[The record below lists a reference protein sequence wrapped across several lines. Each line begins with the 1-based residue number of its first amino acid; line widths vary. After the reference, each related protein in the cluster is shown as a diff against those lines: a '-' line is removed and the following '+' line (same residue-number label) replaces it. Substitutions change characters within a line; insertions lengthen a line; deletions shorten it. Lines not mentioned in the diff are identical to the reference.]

1 MGICRIVVFFRLSM
15 SGSVHLSRMFVAKT
29 AWRLTGCAVLDMQA
43 AGRMRIIFPLPPFW
57 PSSSSS
63 TSSWVPYAWR
73 SVVEVGW
80 NHMPK
85 PAFACCRLAG
95 FHAYRI
101 QVQHPLRYV
110 ACWCAGVQQDCFLEI
125 LSLSSQPPSS
135 RSSYTPAA
143 APQRPHRLYKTA
155 CCSSRPRGQFG
166 TRTRSGAWYSHAVP
180 EGIEQCAS
188 RCHAGGGVG

>member
-1 MGICRIVVFFRLSM
+1 M

-125 LSLSSQPPSS
+125 LSLSAHNPLPLAPRIRRRRRLNAHIDCIKRRAVPPGLVVNSVLVPDLAHGIRMPCLRGLS
-135 RSSYTPAA
+135 NAPLDATPAVV
-143 APQRPHRLYKTA
+143 
-155 CCSSRPRGQFG
+155 SD
-166 TRTRSGAWYSHAVP
+166 
-180 EGIEQCAS
+180 EE
-188 RCHAGGGVG
+188 